1 MTVETPRVAFVTGAE
16 SGIGAAC
23 AVALAKAGWNIAVL
37 FYGDQNAADITAAA
51 VTAAGQRAVTVQADV
66 GEEAAV
72 EAAFD
77 HVEST
82 LGTPDV
88 LVNSAGLNQSGVK
101 VVDMELAQWQ
111 RLLGSDLTGP
121 FLTSRRFVRDLV
133 KRGGPGRIINI
144 SSIHADDVHIGAAD
158 YCAAK
163 GGLKKLTETMALE
176 CAPLGITV
184 NAIAPGMILT
194 PMNAKAVAEP
204 TYRKGLEANIPL
216 DRAGT
221 PEEVAGLA
229 VYLASPAA
237 AYITG
242 STMTIDGGLSL
253 VMAQGA

>member
-1 MTVETPRVAFVTGAE
+1 
-16 SGIGAAC
+16 
-23 AVALAKAGWNIAVL
+23 
-37 FYGDQNAADITAAA
+37 
-51 VTAAGQRAVTVQADV
+51 
-66 GEEAAV
+66 
-72 EAAFD
+72 
-77 HVEST
+77 
-82 LGTPDV
+82 
-88 LVNSAGLNQSGVK
+88 
-101 VVDMELAQWQ
+101 
-111 RLLGSDLTGP
+111 
-121 FLTSRRFVRDLV
+121 
-133 KRGGPGRIINI
+133 
-144 SSIHADDVHIGAAD
+144 
-158 YCAAK
+158 
-163 GGLKKLTETMALE
+163 MALE

-194 PMNAKAVAEP
+194 PMNAKAVADP